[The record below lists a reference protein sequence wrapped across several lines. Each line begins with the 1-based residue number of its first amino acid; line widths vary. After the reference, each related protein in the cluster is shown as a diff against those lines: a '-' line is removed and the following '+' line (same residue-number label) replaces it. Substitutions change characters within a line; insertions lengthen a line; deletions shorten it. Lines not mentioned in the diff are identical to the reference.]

1 MPHCERN
8 GIDQGMH
15 NYFVY
20 GGALAQAVSALHLVS
35 NEEGFVATVQSMPS
49 VQRDAAGR
57 VLNAA
62 GAVVAA
68 VHQYDRSPA
77 LKRQYEGE
85 FPNPPEAERSLK

>member
-1 MPHCERN
+1 MSHCERN

-20 GGALAQAVSALHLVS
+20 SGALAEAVSALHLVS
-35 NEEGFVATVQSMPS
+35 NEEGFIATVQSMPS

-57 VLNAA
+57 VLNAQ

-68 VHQYDRSPA
+68 VHQYDRSPV
-77 LKRQYEGE
+77 LKQQYQGE
-85 FPNPPEAERSLK
+85 FPLPPEAERGMK